1 MERLKSEIF
10 KAIADNTR
18 LRIINLLLSTDEALC
33 VCEVVGALRLPQY
46 QVSKHIGILKN
57 TGLVSAERKGTWVYY
72 SLSSGSVNLRLF
84 NFLREFLGDSVF
96 RMDSHALMVR
106 LKLREDGNCVV
117 GFVPEEKIVE
127 LLQNKGVKIQTQ
139 IY

>member
-18 LRIINLLLSTDEALC
+18 LRIINLFLSTDEALC

-57 TGLVSAERKGTWVYY
+57 TGLVRAEKKGTWVYY
-72 SLSSGSVNLRLF
+72 SLASGLVNLRLF
-84 NFLREFLGDSVF
+84 NFLREFLDDSVF

-117 GFVPEEKIVE
+117 GFVPEEEIVE
-127 LLQNKGVKIQTQ
+127 LLKNKGVKI
-139 IY
+139 

>member
-33 VCEVVGALRLPQY
+33 VCELVGALRLPQY

-57 TGLVSAERKGTWVYY
+57 IGLVRTERKGTWVYY
-72 SLSSGSVNLRLF
+72 SLSSGSDNLRLF
-84 NFLREFLGDSVF
+84 NFLREFLDDIGF

-117 GFVPEEKIVE
+117 GFVPEEEIVE
-127 LLQNKGVKIQTQ
+127 LLKNKGVKIQTQ

>member
-1 MERLKSEIF
+1 MRAMERLKSEIF

-33 VCEVVGALRLPQY
+33 VCELVGALRLPQY

-57 TGLVSAERKGTWVYY
+57 TGLVRAEKKGTWVYY
-72 SLSSGSVNLRLF
+72 SLASGPVNLRLF
-84 NFLREFLGDSVF
+84 NFLREFLDDSVF

-117 GFVPEEKIVE
+117 GFVPEEEIVE
-127 LLQNKGVKIQTQ
+127 LLKNKGVKIQT
-139 IY
+139 

>member
-33 VCEVVGALRLPQY
+33 VCELVGALRLPQY

-57 TGLVSAERKGTWVYY
+57 IGLVITERKGTWVYY
-72 SLSSGSVNLRLF
+72 SLSSGSDNLRLF
-84 NFLREFLGDSVF
+84 NFLREFLDDNGF

-117 GFVPEEKIVE
+117 GFVPEEEIVE
-127 LLQNKGVKIQTQ
+127 LLKDKGVKIQTQ

>member
-1 MERLKSEIF
+1 MERLKIEIF

-33 VCEVVGALRLPQY
+33 VCELVGALRLPQY

-57 TGLVSAERKGTWVYY
+57 IGLVRTERKGTWVYY
-72 SLSSGSVNLRLF
+72 SLSSGSDNLRLF
-84 NFLREFLGDSVF
+84 NFLREFLDDIGF

-117 GFVPEEKIVE
+117 GFVPEEEIVE
-127 LLQNKGVKIQTQ
+127 LLKNKGVKIQTQ